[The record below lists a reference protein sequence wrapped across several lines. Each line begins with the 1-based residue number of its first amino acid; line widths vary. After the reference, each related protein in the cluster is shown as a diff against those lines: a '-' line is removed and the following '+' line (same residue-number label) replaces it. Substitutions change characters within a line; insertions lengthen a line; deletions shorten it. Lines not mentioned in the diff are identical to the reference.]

1 MNPKINLD
9 TLMLEVDC
17 QVSQPT
23 CYYHGIYLKAS
34 SRNAGKERKTI
45 ILRKYKNDIYI

>member
-1 MNPKINLD
+1 MNPEINLD
-9 TLMLEVDC
+9 ILMLEVGC

-23 CYYHGIYLKAS
+23 CYYDGVYLKAS
-34 SRNAGKERKTI
+34 SRNAGKEHKTI